1 MKAVIQFDD
10 GSIESLQGDVLH
22 FSTDR
27 FHRDIVEG
35 NCCFLCGAQPGSRP
49 FNDEHIIPDW
59 VLREYGLH
67 NARITIPNGASIP
80 YSQYVVPCCEECNA
94 FHGRN
99 VEEPISKL
107 IRGPRERLIEHITT
121 KTPWDLFAWL
131 NLIFLKAHLKDRL
144 LHFSLDRRAGSD
156 RIGDFHDWR
165 AIHHL
170 HCVARAWRTNAVI
183 DHKIMGT
190 VFIGVAKTG
199 DRHPSFDFATLSAQQ
214 CCYIQLGNLVVFCV
228 LNDSCGV
235 YTLVKDHLF
244 PMIGGALSGIQQR
257 EVLARI
263 AHANAAI
270 KSRPVFHTCVDNGVP
285 TLGVDLPATLE
296 ANPGDPLEL
305 GKLMAK
311 CCAPRL
317 VSYGGADKAQIIEF
331 MNSGK
336 WTFLLTPDG
345 KFDSRS
351 MDTI

>member
-1 MKAVIQFDD
+1 MKAVIQFED
-10 GSIESLQGDVLH
+10 GSIEDLQGEVLH
-22 FSTDR
+22 FSPDR
-27 FHRDIVEG
+27 FHRDIVKG
-35 NCCFLCGAQPGSRP
+35 NCCFLCGAPPGSRP

-67 NARITIPNGASIP
+67 NARITLSNGASIP
-80 YSQYVVPCCEECNA
+80 YSQYVVPCCKECNE
-94 FHGRN
+94 FHGRS

-107 IRGPRERLIEHITT
+107 IRGPREKLIKHITT

-144 LHFSLDRRAGSD
+144 LYFSLDRRTGSD
-156 RIGDFHDWR
+156 RIGDFHDWQ

-170 HCVARAWRTNAVI
+170 HCVARAWRTGATV
-183 DHKIMGT
+183 DHKILGT
-190 VFIGVAKTG
+190 VFVGVAKAG
-199 DRHPSFDFATLSAQQ
+199 GRHPTFDFATLSAQQ
-214 CCYIQLGNLVVFCV
+214 CCYIQLGDLVVFCV
-228 LNDSCGV
+228 LNDACGV
-235 YTLVKDHLF
+235 YSMVKDQLF
-244 PMIGGALSGIQQR
+244 PMIGGALSGIQQG

-270 KSRPVFHTCVDNGVP
+270 KSRPVFHTSFEKGVP
-285 TLGVDLPATLE
+285 ELGVDLPAILE

-311 CCAPRL
+311 CCVPRL
-317 VSYGGADKAQIIEF
+317 ASYSGTDKAHIIE
-331 MNSGK
+331 NINTGT

-351 MDTI
+351 MDPV